1 MQKSETVSTSVL
13 SKALD
18 SLKKASD
25 LYKKSINEKA
35 DIEIQ
40 KAFRDA
46 SIQRFE
52 YCIEFS
58 WKVSMKMLG
67 SDIKAAK
74 PAVREMARN
83 NLISNP
89 EKWLGFIDSRNN
101 TSHAYDEDVALKVY
115 AEIESFL
122 PEVTQLLETLEKQK

>member
-1 MQKSETVSTSVL
+1 MQKTETVLTSEL

-18 SLKKASD
+18 SLKKAND
-25 LYKKSINEKA
+25 LYKKSISEKA

-46 SIQRFE
+46 CIQRFE

-58 WKVSMKMLG
+58 WKVSVKMLG
-67 SDIKAAK
+67 SDVKAAK

-89 EKWLGFIDSRNN
+89 EKWLGFIESRND
-101 TSHAYDEDVALKVY
+101 TSHAYDEAVALKVY

-122 PEVTQLLETLEKQK
+122 PEVTQLLEMLEKQK